1 MSRSSG
7 RQDAPIRDSQQ
18 GIPMPIGAGS
28 RSNTMPLQRASS
40 PPQFATPARA
50 SIDGTM
56 TGPRYTVSPPTSR
69 DGDPFTSRE
78 IRSEEQA
85 DAEDEGRDHLGVP
98 APIAKHQPSWD
109 PFNATPIAEEDTFQY
124 GQRSDHSIPSNSTI
138 HQDHQ
143 DYLAPPAPR
152 SERDSNEISFYDAS
166 EEQPEEPDEPAE
178 EWVMVSPE
186 EPKDLPFQDERQDL
200 PTQNELKDLPPQNGP
215 EYFPA
220 HSEPASALVPATVK
234 DPASESLRESET
246 VPTQTLDVPPPSVLN
261 RPRGSTIEELSPPL
275 PASPPKVSPPSGT
288 TTESVAF
295 QPTPPAP
302 RAEPQGQS
310 SSSFLPPIRRTST
323 FGLGFGSR
331 QKRPRFPIDD
341 DEDEEMSGG
350 VSPLQSSEDQGAEGA
365 ALAGGA
371 IVGGRGAAHAM
382 GMPRPDS
389 EAWPAEVRNEMIR
402 QEEVPPVPSIS
413 HPSVPH
419 QSQEGSNSQTPI
431 VQPEP
436 MRPDNVQRGSVDYGQ
451 RSIQHTP
458 QENVAP
464 AAAYTP
470 TGSTNPRKSEEA
482 WRPNANA
489 AAPPSH
495 GPQTQWV
502 EPTGNPSRNSWEPQ
516 RNRGMSGS
524 SQNSTRPNG
533 NYVERPTLAGPVQ
546 LKSFDQPP
554 SSAQRYPDLFR
565 PEQPLPSAPGTYG
578 DRALAESRESRDLP
592 AHYYQQ
598 PIPREAAFLPR
609 QQTNEY
615 QLPGVG
621 PPTEEPSP
629 GKGRRNSGF
638 FREISGRMS
647 RGSSRERGGSISRD
661 DGYSNPVRPFDSR
674 GNEYAESSVTS
685 EEGKE
690 QKKKRS
696 GFFGKGNLSR
706 ASTGGLGPPQSRESM
721 VAHNPGSRVDLLA
734 SEQSSPIHDK
744 KRSFFGTTLTE
755 PKSKFNKPERA
766 STSSAVE
773 EPGKKKRFSGLTG
786 FFGKP
791 AAGSS
796 PSRAS
801 LPAQSREQPQTVRQ
815 TSYNERQ
822 PIIESPSFNQ
832 QRPAQNPQLQPD
844 HSYPPSN
851 YRPPTSPNYPPR
863 ANNYQPLTTDHYQ
876 PHSPNHPPP
885 ATGVR
890 APSQSRNLL
899 SKLTTNN
906 SSSSPDSRKE
916 KSKSR
921 RPSAAGLLNGFMGRK
936 SQQSDGDRDE
946 SRSQGSQSQTSR
958 QALPPARTYTDL
970 QEEHRREQP
979 IQPPKQQRVEQ
990 PILQPAPQKHIPWQD
1005 PSFRAQERGRRVSR
1019 EPQYDSVPIP
1029 GGYSLVRGQGA
1040 STAPTEYDP
1049 RGINRAQQADPR
1061 LGHSQTWGPSQNS
1074 SPQGQVQP
1082 QQYFNG
1088 PQYQSPPPQSY
1099 PSPLSQQY
1107 HSPVS
1112 QQSVASPV
1120 NGQERHKPPSLGALE
1135 TYESYNR
1142 SASRR
1147 LSREDLLA
1155 RSPARLPEGQ
1165 QPPYQLSLPGDASDD
1180 EEDKPLPIEKDPIII
1195 TSTPSPHPSSKDPI
1209 KRLQQPVLQHPGSPA
1224 GYPVPD
1230 STFSPVN
1237 PSANDL
1243 PPPPP
1248 PKWPNH
1254 LDAQYRPGHHHTLSA
1269 DDSLNLSMMD
1279 LDRSNTRRTAVS
1291 AVSNMSS
1298 PAQPDVGLGRT
1309 DSLTVP
1315 HNLGPK
1321 ESPSPSPPT
1330 PEERENVER
1339 GRRDERGT
1347 SREKRISSGAGE
1359 PVKTTV
1365 LEHRP
1370 VIEDDLYDASPRLPK
1385 TVNPPTSSF
1394 NSNGNAHPASPTN
1407 GNGAG
1412 PSKLNP
1418 AQGKENENEHA
1429 AELDNTDQERYRAAR
1444 EEKIFYDGGV
1454 QDEGEVQ
1461 PSMSATSYPG
1471 QEWNPYAGVGF
1482 EDGYE

>member
-1 MSRSSG
+1 M
-7 RQDAPIRDSQQ
+7 
-18 GIPMPIGAGS
+18 
-28 RSNTMPLQRASS
+28 
-40 PPQFATPARA
+40 
-50 SIDGTM
+50 DGTL
-56 TGPRYTVSPPTSR
+56 TGARYTVNPPISR

-78 IRSEEQA
+78 IRSEAQA
-85 DAEDEGRDHLGVP
+85 DAEEAGRDHFGAP
-98 APIAKHQPSWD
+98 APVVKHQPSWD
-109 PFNATPIAEEDTFQY
+109 PINATPIAEEDAFHY
-124 GQRSDHSIPSNSTI
+124 GQRPDHSIPANSATL
-138 HQDHQ
+138 QDH
-143 DYLAPPAPR
+143 LTPPAPR
-152 SERDSNEISFYDAS
+152 SERNSNEISFYDAS
-166 EEQPEEPDEPAE
+166 EEQPDEPDEPTE
-178 EWVMVSPE
+178 DWVMVSPE
-186 EPKDLPFQDERQDL
+186 EPKDLPFQDERK
-200 PTQNELKDLPPQNGP
+200 NLPPQKGT
-215 EYFPA
+215 EDLPA
-220 HSEPASALVPATVK
+220 NSEPASALMPTSEQA
-234 DPASESLRESET
+234 PASEPPHDPET
-246 VPTQTLDVPPPSVLN
+246 MPTQTVDTPGPSVLN
-261 RPRGSTIEELSPPL
+261 RPRGSTVDEPSPPL
-275 PASPPKVSPPSGT
+275 PASLPKVSPPSGT
-288 TTESVAF
+288 GREPTDF
-295 QPTPPAP
+295 QSTPPAP
-302 RAEPQGQS
+302 RAEPQGQN
-310 SSSFLPPIRRTST
+310 SSFLPPIRRTST

-341 DEDEEMSGG
+341 DGDEDFSGD
-350 VSPLQSSEDQGAEGA
+350 VSPQESFESNGAEVSGPA
-365 ALAGGA
+365 EG
-371 IVGGRGAAHAM
+371 IITGGRGAAHAM

-389 EAWPAEVRNEMIR
+389 EAWPVAVRKEMMR
-402 QEEVPPVPSIS
+402 QEEVPPVPTIS
-413 HPSVPH
+413 LPLVSR
-419 QSQEGSNSQTPI
+419 QSQEGLHQQTPI
-431 VQPEP
+431 MQPEP
-436 MRPDNVQRGSVDYGQ
+436 MRPNSMHRGSVDYGQ

-458 QENVAP
+458 QENIGHP
-464 AAAYTP
+464 AAYMP
-470 TGSTNPRKSEEA
+470 TEYTNPRKSEEA

-495 GPQTQWV
+495 GSTQWV

-524 SQNSTRPNG
+524 SQNFTRPSG
-533 NYVERPTLAGPVQ
+533 NYVERPPLAGPIQ

-578 DRALAESRESRDLP
+578 DRALAESHESRDLP

-621 PPTEEPSP
+621 PPAEEPSP
-629 GKGRRNSGF
+629 GRSRRNSGF
-638 FREISGRMS
+638 FRELGGRMS

-661 DGYSNPVRPFDSR
+661 DGFSNPVRPFDSR

-685 EEGKE
+685 EESKE
-690 QKKKRS
+690 QKKKRT

-706 ASTGGLGPPQSRESM
+706 ASTGGMGPPQSRESM
-721 VAHNPGSRVDLLA
+721 VAHNPGSRVDLFA
-734 SEQSSPIHDK
+734 SEQSSPVHDK
-744 KRSFFGTTLTE
+744 KRSFFGTNLTE
-755 PKSKFNKPERA
+755 PKSKLNKPERA

-801 LPAQSREQPQTVRQ
+801 LPAQSREQPQAVRQ

-822 PIIESPSFNQ
+822 PIESPSFNQ
-832 QRPAQNPQLQPD
+832 HKGAPSAQKSQLQPD

-876 PHSPNHPPP
+876 PRSPNHPPP

-899 SKLTTNN
+899 SKLTTPN

-936 SQQSDGDRDE
+936 SQQSDRDRDE

-970 QEEHRREQP
+970 QEEHLREQP
-979 IQPPKQQRVEQ
+979 IEPPKQQRVEE
-990 PILQPAPQKHIPWQD
+990 PVTHPKPQKHIPWQD
-1005 PSFRAQERGRRVSR
+1005 PSFKAQERGRRVSR

-1040 STAPTEYDP
+1040 STVPTEYDP
-1049 RGINRAQQADPR
+1049 RGLNRAQQADPR
-1061 LGHSQTWGPSQNS
+1061 LGPPDHSQTWGPSQNS

-1088 PQYQSPPPQSY
+1088 PQHQSPPPQSY
-1099 PSPLSQQY
+1099 PSPPIQQY

-1112 QQSVASPV
+1112 QQSVSSPIH
-1120 NGQERHKPPSLGALE
+1120 GQERHKPPSLGALE

-1165 QPPYQLSLPGDASDD
+1165 QPPYQLSLPGDAADD

-1195 TSTPSPHPSSKDPI
+1195 TSTPSPNPNSKDPI

-1224 GYPVPD
+1224 GYPVPE

-1237 PSANDL
+1237 PSANDI

-1254 LDAQYRPGHHHTLSA
+1254 LDAQYRPGHQHSLSA
-1269 DDSLNLSMMD
+1269 NDSLNLSMMD

-1298 PAQPDVGLGRT
+1298 PAQPDIGLGRT

-1315 HNLGPK
+1315 HNLGAK

-1347 SREKRISSGAGE
+1347 SREKRISTSGASTAVGE
-1359 PVKTTV
+1359 PLKTTV
-1365 LEHRP
+1365 LEHQRP
-1370 VIEDDLYDASPRLPK
+1370 AAEDDLYDASPRLPK
-1385 TVNPPTSSF
+1385 TVDPPTPIF
-1394 NSNGNAHPASPTN
+1394 NSNGNASHPVSPTTRN
-1407 GNGAG
+1407 SAG

-1418 AQGKENENEHA
+1418 AHAQIGKENENENA
-1429 AELDNTDQERYRAAR
+1429 AELDNTDQERYREAR